1 MFAEAERVLVLAE
14 EEPEDDEDDPSKPTE
29 SDEIVF
35 AQSYIPRALTQV
47 YDPERDVEKVL
58 RGEGGGLIYADI
70 TGVAGIH
77 KEGGVVYEEEEG
89 EEDKL
94 EVVKEEEEG
103 SEGSEESGSD
113 SGSESGSWDER
124 RPRGKKHED
133 KDEKKVNPIS
143 SVVPLEDVL
152 TRNDPRA
159 ASSKCYQ
166 RSESSQEE

>member
-1 MFAEAERVLVLAE
+1 MLAEAERVLVLAE

-77 KEGGVVYEEEEG
+77 KEGGVVYEEEE
-89 EEDKL
+89 EEKL
-94 EVVKEEEEG
+94 EAVKEEGEG
-103 SEGSEESGSD
+103 SE

-133 KDEKKVNPIS
+133 KDEKKVSPVAS
-143 SVVPLEDVL
+143 GVL
-152 TRNDPRA
+152 GEV
-159 ASSKCYQ
+159 Y
-166 RSESSQEE
+166 